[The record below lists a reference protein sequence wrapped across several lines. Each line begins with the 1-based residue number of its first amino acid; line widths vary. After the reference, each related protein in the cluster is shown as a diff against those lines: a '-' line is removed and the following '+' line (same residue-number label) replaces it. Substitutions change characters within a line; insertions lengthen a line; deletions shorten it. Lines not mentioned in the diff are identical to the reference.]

1 MKTTLKKTIG
11 MIDNL
16 LNEVTEFVKLYGVI
30 DTRNPYGNYDNIYAY
45 EADYDNDEILEKRV
59 IALRVSKDNTLEL
72 LLGYKNV
79 NYKQPIDCAD
89 FDDDDWYPMGT
100 GGDCILTAQTIL
112 SIAECIDQYV

>member
-30 DTRNPYGNYDNIYAY
+30 DTRNPYGNCDNIYAY
-45 EADYDNDEILEKRV
+45 EVDYDNDEILEKRV